1 MPFEVAEKIFERNRA
16 LLQVRFYRRWF
27 SESVALFVCEIVGR
41 TWSPRAKY
49 SIGRVRN
56 SRVLSDM
63 DQPGPGR
70 DSLAR
75 TWHEPCTERWWF
87 AGIWHVKHRILSL
100 CAPVPVP
107 ARRITIFMSHE
118 LPRLHRPPL
127 MFLAIRRY
135 RLQTDIVDRSH
146 TKRRYLPTNLRCTR
160 RVVIS
165 WKFQDREICPI
176 RRYATAT

>member
-1 MPFEVAEKIFERNRA
+1 MPFEVGEKIFEWNRA

-27 SESVALFVCEIVGR
+27 SESVALFACEIVGR

-70 DSLAR
+70 DSLAC
-75 TWHEPCTERWWF
+75 TWHEPCTEMVVCRNMARETSDSEF
-87 AGIWHVKHRILSL
+87 MRASSRAGSENNNFHVSRVAATASSASH
-100 CAPVPVP
+100 VPRYTP
-107 ARRITIFMSHE
+107 ISTTDGYRTI
-118 LPRLHRPPL
+118 P
-127 MFLAIRRY
+127 
-135 RLQTDIVDRSH
+135 

-165 WKFQDREICPI
+165 WKFYDREICPI
-176 RRYATAT
+176 CRYATAT